1 MDLGLTGKRALV
13 TGGSRGIGRA
23 AVLALAREGVHVVA
37 GHRQHSEAAAGLERD
52 LKALGG
58 NHRLVAADL
67 STPEGAAELV
77 AAAGETL
84 GGIDIIVNNAGAMSQ
99 VPYAQLEQGEWDRLI
114 FTNLTAVHLIVQHA
128 LPLLGEGAAIV
139 NIGSGLAM
147 VGMPG
152 RAHYTASKAGLVG
165 LSRSLAKELGRKGVR
180 VNVIA
185 PGIIET
191 DLAGH
196 LDPAARA
203 RYESLA
209 ALGRLGR
216 PEDIANAVLFFAG
229 SLSGFVS
236 GATLPADGGI

>member
-1 MDLGLTGKRALV
+1 MDLGLAGKRALV

-23 AVLALAREGVHVVA
+23 TVLALAREGASVVA
-37 GHRQHSEAAAGLERD
+37 GHRQHGDAVDSLERE
-52 LKALGG
+52 LKAIGG
-58 NHRLVAADL
+58 HHRLVASDL
-67 STPEGAAELV
+67 SSPEGPGELV

-84 GGIDIIVNNAGAMSQ
+84 GGLDIVVNNAGAMSH
-99 VPYAQLEQGEWDRLI
+99 VPYDRLESAEWDRLI
-114 FTNLTAVHLIVQHA
+114 FTNLTAVHLLVQKS
-128 LPLLGEGAAIV
+128 LPLLADGASIV
-139 NIGSGLAM
+139 NIGSGLAL
-147 VGMPG
+147 VGLPG

-165 LSRSLAKELGRKGVR
+165 LSRSLAKELGPRNIR

-185 PGIIET
+185 PGIVET

-196 LDPAARA
+196 LDATARA

-216 PEDIANAVLFFAG
+216 PEDIARTVLFLAG
-229 SLSGFVS
+229 ELSGFVS